1 MKKRILI
8 IDDEAVTTRLIR
20 RALVETRRWLGLLRK
35 NDGAA

>member
-20 RALVETRRWLGLLRK
+20 LNLERRWLGLLRK
-35 NDGAA
+35 NGGAA